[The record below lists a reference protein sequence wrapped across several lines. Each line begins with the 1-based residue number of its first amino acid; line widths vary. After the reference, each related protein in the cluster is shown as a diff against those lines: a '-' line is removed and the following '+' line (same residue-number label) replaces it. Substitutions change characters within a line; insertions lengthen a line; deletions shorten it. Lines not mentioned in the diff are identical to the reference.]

1 MEESEKIQLQNLVL
15 APYLQKAIA
24 LRGARRRV
32 GGNQFRHQIATLAIL
47 IDHHEIDPVL
57 LKASVIHDLL
67 EDMPE
72 EANIEELK
80 RIDQDGEQV
89 VALMLELSRHPG
101 ESKRVYLERLASQ
114 GSRLAKTLKLADR
127 ISNLTDLNLQ
137 EFHAVDVCKYLDE
150 TEEFILPYAL
160 EINSN
165 MDFEIRD
172 LIRRRRE
179 ALASASVP
187 KKTDR

>member
-1 MEESEKIQLQNLVL
+1 MEDSEKIQLQNLVL

-47 IDHHEIDPVL
+47 IDYHIVDPIL

-67 EDMPE
+67 EDMPAE
-72 EANIEELK
+72 TNIEEIK
-80 RIDQDGEQV
+80 RIDEDGERV

-101 ESKRVYLERLASQ
+101 ETKRVYLERLVAK
-114 GSRLAKTLKLADR
+114 GSRQAKTLKLADR

-137 EFHAVDVCKYLDE
+137 EFPAEDVRKYLDE
-150 TEEFILPYAL
+150 TEEFILPFAT
-160 EINSN
+160 EIDSN

-179 ALASASVP
+179 VLAANGYCG
-187 KKTDR
+187 